1 MLWIIERILERLLL
15 KSAIQM
21 GSQKEAEMDLK
32 HVQSRAVLLRRAH
45 ELEEEKVPGFDALA
59 ASLRR
64 RAEEMEGGAPG
75 ADVLQVAR
83 ELGAGDDG
91 DESES
96 RKLGSSEMNFQRA
109 LPAPTKRKR
118 GRPRKDAISE
128 LKSEDTSQF

>member
-45 ELEEEKVPGFDALA
+45 ELEEEKVPGFETLA

-64 RAEEMEGGAPG
+64 RAEEMDAGGRAPG

-83 ELGAGDDG
+83 ELGAGDGADAG
-91 DESES
+91 DV
-96 RKLGSSEMNFQRA
+96 RRRRA
-109 LPAPTKRKR
+109 QARLVHPQPAPGPSARR
-118 GRPRKDAISE
+118 AGRSRRRAH
-128 LKSEDTSQF
+128 